1 MIGFPLLL
9 IPLAICNIIVFLMP
23 GVAFDAPVFT
33 FPMWS
38 GNSWTLTL
46 GDLLL
51 SGGMLLL
58 LMEISKSARPGGK
71 YVTDHLLALL
81 VFAGAAAEFVM
92 LPQFASSTFFLLTVL
107 ALVDFLAGIT
117 LRSRTRRNRVAY
129 AEPVAA
135 PAPVAAPPAAPAV
148 ARPEPVVTAPPA
160 STVPAATSV
169 AEAVLLDRPAPVAGA
184 ATPAHTE
191 AQDSRTIEPQVESR
205 AEPQPDT
212 RIEPP
217 HPDGSPQVAS
227 PALQPVNDP
236 HSTDKR

>member
-1 MIGFPLLL
+1 
-9 IPLAICNIIVFLMP
+9 
-23 GVAFDAPVFT
+23 
-33 FPMWS
+33 
-38 GNSWTLTL
+38 
-46 GDLLL
+46 
-51 SGGMLLL
+51 
-58 LMEISKSARPGGK
+58 
-71 YVTDHLLALL
+71 
-81 VFAGAAAEFVM
+81 
-92 LPQFASSTFFLLTVL
+92 VL

-135 PAPVAAPPAAPAV
+135 PAPVAAPPAPPAPAV

-160 STVPAATSV
+160 PTVPAATSV
-169 AEAVLLDRPAPVAGA
+169 AEAVLLDRPAPVAGT

-191 AQDSRTIEPQVESR
+191 PQDSRKIEPQVESR
-205 AEPQPDT
+205 VEPQPDT

-217 HPDGSPQVAS
+217 PPDGSPQVAS